1 MKKPLFRLINPDL
14 LQDLTRRKIRPDVDK
29 RHSALFLSLFQHIIG
44 LSDSHFPEE
53 NAYNQAIMMQS
64 ISLANMHVNVQGY

>member
-1 MKKPLFRLINPDL
+1 MLFRFVISFCM
-14 LQDLTRRKIRPDVDK
+14 QDLTRRKIRSDVDK

-53 NAYNQAIMMQS
+53 NAYNQAVTMQC
-64 ISLANMHVNVQGY
+64 ISFANMHVNVQGY